1 MLLIINASP
10 GSRSLGRPAPS
21 QTRTQSG
28 CHLTTA
34 PRIDQPLA
42 EHLGR
47 VRLLQGTNSL
57 RQWDKWLDAVASVS
71 LGVITACPDRN
82 SGTQEVFENSI
93 PLSKCVCS
101 TLMDLTSSWSTLST
115 NPVSR
120 PAAPLLTVCNAQMS
134 LPLSVIVCGWPFG
147 PGSNHWT
154 TTVFGCP
161 YEYGLDTAP

>member
-1 MLLIINASP
+1 MLLTINAPP
-10 GSRSLGRPAPS
+10 GNRSFRRPALS
-21 QTRTQSG
+21 WTRTQSG

-71 LGVITACPDRN
+71 LGFITACPDRN

-93 PLSKCVCS
+93 PLSECVCS
-101 TLMDLTSSWSTLST
+101 AFMDSTSSWSTLST
-115 NPVSR
+115 NLVSR
-120 PAAPLLTVCNAQMS
+120 PAAPLLSVCSAQMS
-134 LPLSVIVCGWPFG
+134 LPLPAIVCGWPVG
-147 PGSNHWT
+147 PGINHCT

-161 YEYGLDTAP
+161 YEYEQDTAS